1 MNAGESCIANIGPR
15 ERQKR
20 LVFGV
25 IALFLSV
32 VISAI
37 FVIEGVR
44 PIWRLALNRVLG
56 LTVVMVTHEL
66 ESILK
71 VGKTCIMLDKESKS
85 IIARGSPAE
94 LKATSRE
101 PKVRQFFQ
109 RQARAVYVKAFVS
122 ATILTAIAMLN

>member
-25 IALFLSV
+25 TALFLSL

-44 PIWRLALNRVLG
+44 PIWRLVLFVPLFAGALG
-56 LTVVMVTHEL
+56 
-66 ESILK
+66 
-71 VGKTCIMLDKESKS
+71 
-85 IIARGSPAE
+85 
-94 LKATSRE
+94 
-101 PKVRQFFQ
+101 FFQ
-109 RQARAVYVKAFVS
+109 ARDR
-122 ATILTAIAMLN
+122 T

>member
-25 IALFLSV
+25 AALFLSV

-44 PIWRLALNRVLG
+44 LIWRLMLFVPLFAGALG
-56 LTVVMVTHEL
+56 
-66 ESILK
+66 
-71 VGKTCIMLDKESKS
+71 
-85 IIARGSPAE
+85 
-94 LKATSRE
+94 
-101 PKVRQFFQ
+101 FFQ
-109 RQARAVYVKAFVS
+109 ARDR
-122 ATILTAIAMLN
+122 T